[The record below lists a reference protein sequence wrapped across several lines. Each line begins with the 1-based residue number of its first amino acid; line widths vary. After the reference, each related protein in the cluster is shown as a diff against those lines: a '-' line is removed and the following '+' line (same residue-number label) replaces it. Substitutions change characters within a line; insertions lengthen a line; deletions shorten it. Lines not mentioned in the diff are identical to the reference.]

1 MTDLNYLFL
10 RQQSERARASEAA
23 CENARIAHAQLA
35 ALYEEAIETAT
46 EGRVRFALPRAEITH

>member
-23 CENARIAHAQLA
+23 SENARIAHAQLA